1 MGGRRKIGNR
11 KPGINQISEGERAR
25 ILAFDPARRN
35 LRTGVARAAKH
46 PEKPNPPM
54 SIVRRAITNVAA
66 FLRGIGRALR
76 SQSRRT
82 ESSGKR
88 RA

>member
-1 MGGRRKIGNR
+1 MGGSRKIGDR

-35 LRTGVARAAKH
+35 LRAPVARAPKH
-46 PEKPNPPM
+46 PEKPNPPT
-54 SIVRRAITNVAA
+54 SILRRTIRNAVS
-66 FLRGIGRALR
+66 FLRGIGHALR
-76 SQSRRT
+76 SQSRGT